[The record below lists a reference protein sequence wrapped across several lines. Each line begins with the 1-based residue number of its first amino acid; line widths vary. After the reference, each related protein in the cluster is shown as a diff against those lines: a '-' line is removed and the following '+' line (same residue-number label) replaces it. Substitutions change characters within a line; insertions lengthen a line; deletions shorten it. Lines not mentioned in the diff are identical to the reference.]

1 MIGSSLLGTV
11 ARDLRGALRMSWRT
25 PGVTIAA
32 VLALALGIG
41 ANTAIFSV
49 VDGVLLRPLPF
60 PESEGLYRV
69 YMGAGPNNPYDD
81 PISYPQYKDIVA
93 RARSIENI
101 GGWVDGDS
109 NLTGGATAERVL
121 IRVALPSLLPTL
133 RVQPALGR
141 NFLPEETVAGR
152 NHVAL
157 ISHGLWQ
164 RQFAGSPDAIGKS
177 VRLDRVDH
185 QIVGV
190 LPAGFQLEAPVDVW
204 MPLDTTAPGNQV
216 RNSHFLDTVVRI
228 RAGATPAAIAA
239 DLDLVAKEQSENF
252 PEMFPPTLGFGLRAK
267 PYLEAMTGDVRLP
280 LLVLLGAVAF
290 VLIITCANVANLLL
304 ARAAARE
311 REMAIRTALGASRG
325 RLVRQLLTESLLLSA
340 LGGGLGVLFASWGVD
355 ALIALSPESLPR
367 VAEVS
372 LDLRVLL
379 FTGLVAIGT
388 GIAFGLA
395 PAIAESRPH
404 LHDTLKEGMFGSTAS
419 RGRLRKV
426 LVVGEVAICLV
437 LLVGAGLMLRSF
449 VRLREV
455 DPGFRPDHALTFR
468 VSLPD
473 GPGTEADRQRMIG
486 FYDRATARLRQ
497 LPGVSAA
504 GAASAIPLDGIT
516 RGRLIDV
523 EGYVRRDSGDLPN
536 AQNRQATPGWFAAAG
551 IPLVSGRGIEAQD
564 VAGAPAVV
572 VVNQAFVR
580 RYYPGG
586 RALGKQIRL
595 GKLTR
600 EFPWATIVGVIG
612 DVRGYGLDVPPRPE
626 MYWPVAQSGSPSALA
641 IVVRTQGDPRAQLA
655 PVRAAMIEVDRAQP
669 IFGLQ
674 TVEQLVAA
682 SMGQRRF
689 TLTLMLVFGLLALVL
704 AAVGIYGVMAYTVA
718 QRTREIGI
726 RVALG
731 ARPAAVLGMVMG
743 NGMKLVA
750 IGTAIGTA
758 AALALTRAASSLLY
772 GISSADATTYL
783 AIAAVLAAVA
793 LAATILPARRAM
805 RVDPMRALRIE

>member
-1 MIGSSLLGTV
+1 ML
-11 ARDLRGALRMSWRT
+11 WRT
-25 PGVTIAA
+25 PGVSVAA

-60 PESEGLYRV
+60 PDSESLYRV
-69 YMGAGPNNPYDD
+69 HMGAGKNNRYDD
-81 PISYPQYKDIVA
+81 PISYPQYRDLLEQS
-93 RARSIENI
+93 RTLESI
-101 GGWVDGDS
+101 GGWVDGDA
-109 NLTGGATAERVL
+109 NLSGGAAAERVL
-121 IRVALPSLLPTL
+121 TRIALPSLLPTL

-141 NFLPEETVAGR
+141 NFLPDETIAGR
-152 NHVAL
+152 NRVAL

-164 RQFAGSPDAIGKS
+164 RQFAAETGAIGKS
-177 VRLDRVDH
+177 IRLDGVDH
-185 QIVGV
+185 QIIGV
-190 LPAGFQLEAPVDVW
+190 LPRGFQLENPIDVW
-204 MPLDTTAPGNQV
+204 TPLDTTAAGIQV
-216 RNSHFLDTVVRI
+216 RNAHFLSVVARI
-228 RAGATPAAIAA
+228 RPGATPSAIAA
-239 DLDLVAKEQSENF
+239 DLDLIAKRQSDAF
-252 PEMFPPTLGFGLRAK
+252 PEMFPPSFGFAFRAR
-267 PYLEAMTGDVRLP
+267 PFLDAMVRDVRLP
-280 LLVLLGAVAF
+280 LMVLLAAVGF
-290 VLIITCANVANLLL
+290 VLVITCANVANLLL

-325 RLVRQLLTESLLLSA
+325 RLVRQLLTESLLLSV
-340 LGGGLGVLFASWGVD
+340 LGGGLGVIFASWGVD

-367 VAEVS
+367 VAEIA

-388 GIAFGLA
+388 GIAFGLV

-404 LHDTLKEGMFGSTAS
+404 LHDALKDGMFGTSSS
-419 RGRLRKV
+419 RGRLRQG

-455 DPGFRPDHALTFR
+455 DPGFRPDHAVTFR
-468 VSLPD
+468 VSLPAAD
-473 GPGTEADRQRMIG
+473 GSVTEQDRQRHVD
-486 FYDRATARLRQ
+486 FYARATARLRE

-504 GAASAIPLDGIT
+504 GAASAVPLDGIT

-523 EGYVRRDSGDLPN
+523 EGYVRRDSADMPS
-536 AQNRQATPGWFAAAG
+536 AQNRQATPGWFAAVG
-551 IPLVSGRGIEAQD
+551 IPLVSGRVIQD
-564 VAGAPAVV
+564 SDTAVAPRVV

-580 RYYPGG
+580 RFFADG
-586 RALGKQIRL
+586 RAIGKRIRL

-626 MYWPVAQSGSPSALA
+626 MYWPVAQSGTTPALA
-641 IVVRTQGDPRAQLA
+641 IVVRTLGDPRAMLG
-655 PVRAAMIEVDRAQP
+655 PVRAAMTALDRTQP

-689 TLTLMLVFGLLALVL
+689 TLTLMLVFGVLALAL

-731 ARPAAVLGMVMG
+731 ARPAAVLGMVVR
-743 NGMKLVA
+743 NGMRLVA
-750 IGTAIGTA
+750 IGTAIGGA
-758 AALALTRAASSLLY
+758 AALMLTSAASSLLY
-772 GISSADATTYL
+772 GVSSADPATYVGITT
-783 AIAAVLAAVA
+783 VLAAVA
-793 LAATILPARRAM
+793 LVATLLPARRAM
-805 RVDPMRALRIE
+805 RVDPMRALRTE